1 SPGTRR
7 RVPAGPVEGEESGPH
22 GRGDRLGPAADAE
35 APVDR
40 DRVAASRRGCR
51 GTPAPRARPPHGG
64 HRWPCARR
72 AASPHRPPG
81 RRARPAVFLDRAR
94 GVGSTRAR
102 PAEREGP
109 REPGG
114 GDRTRTDNPLL
125 AKQVRYQLRHAPGA
139 GCRPGQPWSVTTSS
153 VASAHRSRSACC
165 SWSFLA
171 SATAPRATTASPSK
185 RFTMTPGG
193 SGVGL
198 TGLEPVTSSLSGKRS
213 NRLSYRP
220 LRRAAG
226 WLLAP

>member
-1 SPGTRR
+1 
-7 RVPAGPVEGEESGPH
+7 
-22 GRGDRLGPAADAE
+22 
-35 APVDR
+35 
-40 DRVAASRRGCR
+40 
-51 GTPAPRARPPHGG
+51 
-64 HRWPCARR
+64 
-72 AASPHRPPG
+72 PHRPPG

-94 GVGSTRAR
+94 GAGSTRAR
-102 PAEREGP
+102 PAARAGP

-114 GDRTRTDNPLL
+114 GEGTRTPNPLL
-125 AKQVRYQLRHAPGA
+125 AKQVRYQRRHAPGA

-213 NRLSYRP
+213 NRLSPRP

-226 WLLAP
+226 WRLAPDEVTARSRAPPKRPGVGRPVPPRGTRGAGSLVGEGQLRTTDQGGADVVEERRQRRQGGQQDHVDDADD